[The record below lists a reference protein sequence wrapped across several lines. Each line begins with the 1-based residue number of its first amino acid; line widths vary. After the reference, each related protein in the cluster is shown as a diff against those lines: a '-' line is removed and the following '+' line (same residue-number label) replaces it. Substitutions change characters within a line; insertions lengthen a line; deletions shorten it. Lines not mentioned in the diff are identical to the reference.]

1 MIEGQAGLNWQR
13 WQSLV
18 RLVEELGFAGLY
30 RSDHFTNS
38 EPPDEDSLELWLSL
52 TWLAAHTR
60 RIEFGPLVSP
70 FSFRDPVFTAR
81 MAAQVDDLSGGRL
94 RLGLGAGWQ
103 AREHRMFGYDLLD
116 MRGRFARFE
125 EGLQVVTRLLKSD
138 GRVTFSGKYYQLQDA
153 ILLPRPQRAGGPPI
167 VIGGNGIRATLPM
180 VARYADEWNAVL
192 ITAAQFQ
199 TLSQVLDRYLEESGR
214 APERVRRTLM
224 TGIRF
229 GRTEAELRDDLRSRS
244 AEELRERGIIVG
256 QASAVQD
263 QLGAL
268 AKAGVQRVMLQ
279 WLRLDD
285 LDGLA
290 ALADATIGNL

>member
-229 GRTEAELRDDLRSRS
+229 GRTEAELRDDLRGRS